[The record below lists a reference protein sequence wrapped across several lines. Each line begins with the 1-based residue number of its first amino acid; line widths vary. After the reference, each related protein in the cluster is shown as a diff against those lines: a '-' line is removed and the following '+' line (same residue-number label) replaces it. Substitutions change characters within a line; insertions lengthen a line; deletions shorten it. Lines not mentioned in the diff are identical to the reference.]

1 MKKLLLLSVIALLA
15 GCATPYIDRTY
26 TAKSQDSRVQFLILH
41 YTAGHFPGSL
51 KTLVEGPVSSH
62 YLVND
67 NPPTIY
73 QLVDENRRSY
83 HAGQS
88 YWKGSSALNAASV
101 GIEIVGLG
109 YINTPQGRVWPEYPK
124 PQIDAVIEL
133 SKKIIKEHNIRP
145 DRVLGHSDIAP
156 TRKTDPGPRFP
167 WKRFAEEGLIPWPD
181 EANVAQRKLVYEQEL
196 PDVEWFQVMLE
207 KHGFAVPRN
216 GEYDEVTKS
225 VIAAFQ
231 MKYRPTKFDGEMDAE
246 TAALLDVMVAN
257 PLGMLKPAAPTP
269 SNGAKP

>member
-1 MKKLLLLSVIALLA
+1 MKKLLMVACVLLLA

-41 YTAGHFPGSL
+41 YTAGHFAGSL
-51 KTLVEGPVSSH
+51 KTLVDGPVSSH

-67 NPPTIY
+67 DPPTIY

-83 HAGQS
+83 HAGVS

-109 YINTPQGRVWPEYPK
+109 YVNTPQGRVWPDYP
-124 PQIDAVIEL
+124 QAQMDAVIAL
-133 SKKIIKEHNIRP
+133 SKKIIREHNIRP

-167 WKRFAEEGLIPWPD
+167 WKRFAEEGLIVWPD
-181 EANVAQRKLVYEQEL
+181 ASLVAQRRLVYEQEL

-216 GEYDEVTKS
+216 GEYDEVTRS
-225 VIAAFQ
+225 VIGAFQ
-231 MKYRPTKFDGEMDAE
+231 MKYRPAKFDGEMDAE
-246 TAALLDVMVAN
+246 TAALLDVIVAN
-257 PLGMLKPAAPTP
+257 PLGMLRQPAPQVAKSAAP
-269 SNGAKP
+269 

>member
-1 MKKLLLLSVIALLA
+1 MKKLLLISVVALLA

-109 YINTPQGRVWPEYPK
+109 YVNTPQGRVWPEYPK
-124 PQIDAVIEL
+124 AQIDAVIEL
-133 SKKIIKEHNIRP
+133 SKKVIKEHNIRP

-181 EANVAQRKLVYEQEL
+181 EAQVAQRRLVYEQEL

-225 VIAAFQ
+225 VIGAFQ
-231 MKYRPTKFDGEMDAE
+231 MKYRPSKFDGEMDAE

-257 PLGMLKPAAPTP
+257 PLGMLKPAIPVPP
-269 SNGAKP
+269 SGAKP

>member
-1 MKKLLLLSVIALLA
+1 MKKLLMVAAVLLLA

-73 QLVDENRRSY
+73 QLVDENRRSF
-83 HAGQS
+83 HAGAS
-88 YWKGSSALNAASV
+88 YWKGSAALNAASV

-109 YINTPQGRVWPEYPK
+109 YVNTPQGRVWPDYPK
-124 PQIDAVIEL
+124 AQMDAVIAL

-167 WKRFAEEGLIPWPD
+167 WKRFAEEGLIVWPD
-181 EANVAQRKLVYEQEL
+181 ESLVAQRKVVYEQEL

-216 GEYDEVTKS
+216 GEYDEVTKA

-231 MKYRPTKFDGEMDAE
+231 MKYRPSKFDGEMDAE
-246 TAALLDVMVAN
+246 TAALLDVIVAN
-257 PLGMLKPAAPTP
+257 PLGMLKQSAPLIA
-269 SNGAKP
+269 GAAKP